1 MLYVPERSK
10 ELDLYFLD
18 VEREG
23 CMYHFRMSPIA
34 LGRCKNSISSAF
46 KISIMCLSIPFYPA
60 SKVKWNAF
68 IFFLTPL
75 IFIYLC
81 FLHYENI
88 LNIPTCWKL

>member
-1 MLYVPERSK
+1 MLCVPERSK

-23 CMYHFRMSPIA
+23 CTYHFRMSPIA
-34 LGRCKNSISSAF
+34 LGRCKNSINSAF
-46 KISIMCLSIPFYPA
+46 KVSIMCLSIPFYPA

-75 IFIYLC
+75 FIC
-81 FLHYENI
+81 FFCIMKIY
-88 LNIPTCWKL
+88 